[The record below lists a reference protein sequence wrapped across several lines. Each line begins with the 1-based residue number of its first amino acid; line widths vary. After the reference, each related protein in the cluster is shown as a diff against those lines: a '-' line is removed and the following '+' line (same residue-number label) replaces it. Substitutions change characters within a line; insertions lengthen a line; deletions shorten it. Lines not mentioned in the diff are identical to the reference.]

1 MLRRLVSLYSD
12 WKAGH
17 SAVEMETTTS
27 SGREDE
33 GENESGRA
41 DDATASTTADGAT
54 DAAASPEPGGEEN
67 SVPTGWQDLLSG
79 ETVSKQEVQVE
90 LGLQPHEFLAWLV
103 RSSGGRM
110 WQADMVETTG
120 WSKSTVSRYLD
131 TLETNDIVE
140 RVQIG
145 RRKLVGVPEEM
156 PTGAQMPENPSEE
169 SAPNLGSWTDEAA

>member
-1 MLRRLVSLYSD
+1 MLDRLVSLYSD
-12 WKAGH
+12 WKTGH
-17 SAVEMETTTS
+17 STEAETTTS
-27 SGREDE
+27 SGGQDAGE
-33 GENESGRA
+33 GEEPSE
-41 DDATASTTADGAT
+41 DAATDGAAGASAPLEPAGEGS
-54 DAAASPEPGGEEN
+54 DA
-67 SVPTGWQDLLSG
+67 PTGWQDLLSG

-145 RRKLVGVPEEM
+145 RRKLVGVPGEM
-156 PTGAQMPENPSEE
+156 PTGAQVPERPSEE
-169 SAPNLGSWTDEAA
+169 SPPDLASWTDEAA